1 MKKRAYFLVAS
12 MFVLMTLG
20 SCNSND
26 ILSEMPKNPD
36 MDKAQTCKLI
46 LNVSKET
53 YSDEPQTRSI
63 ADWENGDKI
72 FLTFSTATG
81 SAYGDAVYNNESWTV
96 SYYGTL
102 TEGEIAKCKAVYFDC
117 PESESSSVV
126 QLTDSTGIYEDLNG
140 LYSFSD
146 GILSV
151 TANLSPKT
159 GRIRFAGN
167 DKDTIMVY
175 GISHYDTYDASTG
188 KYTST
193 SLALKTSVQSEY
205 TPYIYGEFTDSI
217 NPRLNI
223 ITATSGYTKLLSNNI
238 YKKGESGF
246 INIPSAS
253 SHNGW
258 TNSVILKVNGVEFTM
273 IPVNYSKGFFLLAET
288 ETTEELYSA
297 VFNGIATTESQM
309 PKNISY
315 SYSKEFIYKLNT
327 DCGLNFYVPR
337 QDQWLFAFKGGNMSK
352 NYKYSGSNT
361 VEEVAWYEGNSEN
374 RKHDVK
380 QLKPNELGF
389 YDMSGNFSEH
399 VIDGNYIRLL
409 GGDCYNS
416 ASYCTYENRNS
427 GSSDGLRLALKPW

>member
-1 MKKRAYFLVAS
+1 MKKTILFSALS
-12 MFVLMTLG
+12 VLMLSVLN
-20 SCNSND
+20 SCNSEHIIEDVENATNHN
-26 ILSEMPKNPD
+26 SP
-36 MDKAQTCKLI
+36 QTCKLI

-63 ADWENGDKI
+63 ADWETGDKI
-72 FLTFSTATG
+72 FLTFSTVTG

-193 SLALKTSVQSEY
+193 SLALKTSVLSQY

-217 NPRLNI
+217 YPRLNI

-246 INIPSAS
+246 MNIPSAS

-315 SYSKEFIYKLNT
+315 SSSEEFIDKLNT

-337 QDQWLFAFKGGNMSK
+337 QDQWLFAFKGGNISK

-361 VEEVAWYEGNSEN
+361 VEEVAWYAGNSEKV
-374 RKHDVK
+374 RHDVK

-389 YDMSGNFSEH
+389 YDMSGNVSEH
-399 VIDGNYIRLL
+399 VIDVNTIRRL
-409 GGDCYNS
+409 GGDCYNN
-416 ASYCTYENRNS
+416 ASYCTYKNRNS
-427 GSSDGLRLALKPW
+427 SSPDGLRLALKPW